1 MSMFGS
7 KFNEIMGA
15 QPSNLN
21 VYEEQAKMQALVNQ
35 SNLELMRY
43 HNGNYQS
50 QKVAEEK
57 ST

>member
-1 MSMFGS
+1 MFTHDFNRIMS
-7 KFNEIMGA
+7 E

-21 VYEEQAKMQALVNQ
+21 MYEEQAKIQALVNQ